1 MRLPLYIEIEGKNI
15 LVVGGG
21 REGTRRAKKFFNA
34 GANVKVLSL
43 EFSDELLKLRDRVE
57 LIHGDAED
65 QDLLEELIAKSH
77 IVVVALSTKKLNK
90 NIIETAKTHGVMVNL
105 TNDAVETEVVV
116 PFETMVDGLRI
127 AMTSEGKSDLVVKEA
142 LKRVVSF
149 LHEEKEIF
157 YLLDLMWYLKKY
169 MKSNGIPFEIR
180 RILYHEVFD
189 DLMFRKLALEGR
201 LEEARERLE
210 KIVEV
215 RVGGGS

>member
-1 MRLPLYIEIEGKNI
+1 MRLPLYIEVKGKNI
-15 LVVGGG
+15 LVIGGG

-43 EFSDELLKLRDRVE
+43 EFSDELLKFSDSIE
-57 LIHGDAED
+57 LIHGDAGD
-65 QDLLEELIAKSH
+65 HDLLEKLIANSY

-90 NIIETAKTHGVMVNL
+90 NIIEVAKKYGVMVNL

-142 LKRVVSF
+142 LKRVVNF
-149 LHEEKEIF
+149 LHGEKEIF

-189 DLMFRKLALEGR
+189 DSMFRKLALEGR
-201 LEEARERLE
+201 SEDAKERLKE
-210 KIVEV
+210 IV
-215 RVGGGS
+215 RVRVSGKS